1 MVQILTTNIYISSV
15 ILVTDEVASI
25 TTVSSDKLHKLL
37 MCDALQ
43 AQVVL
48 AFEQSLTN
56 MTQRLQRLAVTAN
69 EKVSG
74 LSAAITLSGGYG
86 ILLVLLIC

>member
-1 MVQILTTNIYISSV
+1 
-15 ILVTDEVASI
+15 
-25 TTVSSDKLHKLL
+25 

-56 MTQRLQRLAVTAN
+56 MTQRLQHLAVTAN

-74 LSAAITLSGGYG
+74 LSAAITLNGGYR
-86 ILLVLLIC
+86 ILLVLLICSKQFLVTIITGITVQTNSFVSRPAPPLL

>member
-1 MVQILTTNIYISSV
+1 
-15 ILVTDEVASI
+15 
-25 TTVSSDKLHKLL
+25 

-56 MTQRLQRLAVTAN
+56 MTQRLQHLAVTAN

-74 LSAAITLSGGYG
+74 LTNEAITPHWG
-86 ILLVLLIC
+86 IRDTCSLDLLKTISCYFDHRNNGMHTNVSSF